1 MDGRV
6 GSRAPLVGRETELG
20 RVRQALEDAAAGRGS
35 SWFVVGEP
43 GSGKTRLAAELL
55 EEAWASG
62 FAVLAGGASG
72 VLATPAY
79 GLVAQTLRSQLRGSL
94 PRDPALDPYAPGLA
108 AILPEWS
115 SPPSVSDFTV
125 DQRRLLAAEGTF
137 QLLLGLARPCG
148 GGRRRRGVVVCF
160 DDLQWADPE
169 SLEVVHHLAVG
180 VGDSPIVLL
189 GAVRLGE
196 HSPAEALA
204 RRLAQQRDAELL
216 ELPPLSL
223 EDLRTLVGVLLA
235 APAPDPL
242 VTEVA
247 HRSAGLP
254 LFVEELVD
262 AYLAAGVLAVR
273 DGAVRWSGPSPEW
286 VPPSMASW
294 VASRLARLG
303 PEARAVV
310 AAAAVLGRFDRSLAE
325 LANLPPKTVEEAL
338 GSAIDAGLIDRV
350 ATELRFHHDLVRDA
364 VAQSLLP
371 SKAEALHRRAA
382 ETLERHGAAP
392 EERAHHLEAVG
403 ERESAA
409 GLLVQAARSSLD
421 AHALASA
428 GDLASRALRL
438 APAARSAADA
448 REVLAASLA
457 GQGRWSE
464 ALDLDRQLVAAGRTD
479 ASVLGRMA
487 ATALHAGRVEEAAAV
502 LSSDAARALPNAL
515 RDRLQA
521 TVALARG
528 QLASAAELAEGASRD
543 ALAQGD
549 VDNACASLDV
559 LGRVLDLLGRHEE
572 AADAFRRW
580 AALAEE
586 AGLVSSRLHALV
598 SLGGHQLLR
607 GLPAPALWEAR
618 ALGLQARSYLQLGW
632 AELSLAYAVQFTRPA
647 AEAIALADAAVG
659 RARRFRLD
667 VLPHLLVAAAGAHY
681 PLDPRA
687 GERLLGEALQLR
699 PADDDLAIIADYG
712 RGLYALYDGRYG
724 DAAAHWERCVEG
736 MRGHRGGT
744 PNDAPAG
751 LPVALLAAGRKDDA
765 IQALVAARQWPI
777 HVFEYTFQALTTLA
791 DALLNGHTDQVI
803 AAVEPMRGPEPF
815 YRAGTLVAAAEIS
828 ADPVRVSWL
837 REALD
842 QFTWGGWERTA
853 ARVRRLLRA
862 AGAPVPR
869 ARRSAAAVP
878 DTLRACGV
886 TRREADIL
894 ALLAAGLT
902 NADIAAQLHLSVRTV
917 ESHVSSLLAK
927 LGARNRTDLA
937 ARHLELQRREGR

>member
-6 GSRAPLVGRETELG
+6 GSRAPLVGRERELG
-20 RVRQALEDAAAGRGS
+20 RVRQALNDAAAGRGS
-35 SWFVVGEP
+35 CWFVVGEP

-55 EEAWASG
+55 EEARASG

-79 GLVAQTLRSQLRGSL
+79 GLVAQTLRSPLRGSL
-94 PRDPALDPYAPGLA
+94 PLAPELDAYAPGLA
-108 AILPEWS
+108 AILPEW
-115 SPPSVSDFTV
+115 PQPTWDTDFTA
-125 DQRRLLAAEGTF
+125 DQRRLLAAEGVF
-137 QLLLGLARPCG
+137 QLLLGLARPHG
-148 GGRRRRGVVVCF
+148 GGRRRGVVVCF

-180 VGDSPIVLL
+180 VGEGPILVL

-204 RRLAQQRDAELL
+204 QRLAQQRDAELL
-216 ELPPLSL
+216 ELAPLSP
-223 EDLRTLVGVLLA
+223 EDLQRLVSVLLA
-235 APAPDPL
+235 APAPQPL
-242 VTEVA
+242 VADVA
-247 HRSAGLP
+247 RRSAGLP

-262 AYLAAGVLAVR
+262 AYLATGVLAVR
-273 DGAVRWSGPSPEW
+273 DGAVLWSGPSPGW

-294 VASRLARLG
+294 VASHLARISAA
-303 PEARAVV
+303 ARAVV

-325 LANLPPKTVEEAL
+325 VADLPPATMEEAL
-338 GSAIDAGLIDRV
+338 RLAIDAGLIDRV
-350 ATELRFHHDLVRDA
+350 ATGLRFHHDLVRDA
-364 VAQSLLP
+364 VAGSLLP
-371 SKAEALHRRAA
+371 SQAEALHRRAA
-382 ETLERHGAAP
+382 ETLARHGAAP

-403 ERESAA
+403 ERELAA
-409 GLLVQAARSSLD
+409 GLLVQAARWSLD

-428 GDLASRALRL
+428 EELAARALRL
-438 APAARSAADA
+438 APAASSATDA
-448 REVLAASLA
+448 RDVLAASLA

-479 ASVLGRMA
+479 ASVLGRMTD
-487 ATALHAGRVEEAAAV
+487 TALHAGRVDEAAAV
-502 LSSDAARALPNAL
+502 LSSDAAPALPSSL

-528 QLASAAELAEGASRD
+528 QLESAVELAGAACRD

-549 VDNACASLDV
+549 VVNACASLDV
-559 LGRVLDLLGRHEE
+559 LGRTLDLLGRHDQ
-572 AADAFRRW
+572 AGDAFGRW

-607 GLPAPALWEAR
+607 GLPATALWDAQ
-618 ALGLQARSYLQLGW
+618 ALGLQAKCYLQLGW

-647 AEAIALADAAVG
+647 AEAIALADEAVS

-667 VLPHLLVAAAGAHY
+667 VLPYLLVAAAGARY
-681 PLDPRA
+681 PLDPEA
-687 GERLLGEALQLR
+687 GERLLGEAFHLR
-699 PADDDLAIIADYG
+699 PADDDLAVIAAYG

-724 DAAAHWERCVEG
+724 DAAAHWEQCVEG

-751 LPVALLAAGRKDDA
+751 LPVALLAAGRKDEA
-765 IQALVAARQWPI
+765 IQALLAARQWPI

-791 DALLNGHTDQVI
+791 DALLNGHADQVI
-803 AAVEPMRGPEPF
+803 ATVEPMRGPEPF
-815 YRAGTLVAAAEIS
+815 YRAGALVAAAEIS
-828 ADPVRVSWL
+828 ADPVRASWL

-869 ARRSAAAVP
+869 ARRSAAADS
-878 DTLRACGV
+878 DTLRASGV

-894 ALLAAGLT
+894 SLLAAGLT
-902 NADIAAQLHLSVRTV
+902 NADIAAQLYLSVRTV
-917 ESHVSSLLAK
+917 KSHVSSLLAK